1 MTNKEFDEMLG
12 VFRRLIKLIKKYE
25 GEFEEFEEPQK
36 SDKPFLIPPEIY
48 EEICDTLEE
57 DFVSLFGIS

>member
-1 MTNKEFDEMLG
+1 MTNKEFHEMLG

-25 GEFEEFEEPQK
+25 GEFEEPQK